1 MDFTIIVKQRRNKE
15 MLPQEK
21 AAREILANSTLA
33 DLFDE
38 WKLTSEVNDP
48 YIPTVR
54 GWLMDEF
61 ERRNPEGFNA
71 WLDTDAADDTL
82 EEYITARA

>member
-1 MDFTIIVKQRRNKE
+1 

-21 AAREILANSTLA
+21 KARDILANATLA
-33 DLFDE
+33 DLLDE

-48 YIPTVR
+48 HIPTVR

-61 ERRNPEGFNA
+61 ERRNPEGFNE
-71 WLDTDAADDTL
+71 WLDTDAEDDTL
-82 EEYITARA
+82 EDYITARA

>member
-1 MDFTIIVKQRRNKE
+1 

-21 AAREILANSTLA
+21 KAREILAYATLA
-33 DLFDE
+33 DLLDE

-48 YIPTVR
+48 HIPTVR

-61 ERRNPEGFNA
+61 ERRNPEGFNE
-71 WLDTDAADDTL
+71 WLDTDAEDDTL
-82 EEYITARA
+82 EDYITARV